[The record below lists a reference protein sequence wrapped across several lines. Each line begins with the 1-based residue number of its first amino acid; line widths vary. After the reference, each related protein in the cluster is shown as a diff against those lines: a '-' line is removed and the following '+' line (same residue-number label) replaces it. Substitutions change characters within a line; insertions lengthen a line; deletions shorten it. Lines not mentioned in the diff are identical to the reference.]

1 MGVVRLFI
9 TVFIRKRK
17 SGEAQNKAAETD
29 AHRTLCGVAPGST
42 DIDFLAL
49 LAIFGIAYFG
59 IILPVF
65 HGISQKFRG
74 RRFVIRLGTPWNIK
88 NAEHRWDVLLSFVS
102 FMITLGI
109 SLFIFNYFFPLGEVG
124 R

>member
-1 MGVVRLFI
+1 M
-9 TVFIRKRK
+9 
-17 SGEAQNKAAETD
+17 
-29 AHRTLCGVAPGST
+29 LCGVVPRSP

-59 IILPVF
+59 IILPIF

-74 RRFVIRLGTPWNIK
+74 RRFVIRLGGAWSFK

-102 FMITLGI
+102 FIVTLGI
-109 SLFIFNYFFPLGEVG
+109 SLYVFDFFFPLREVG